1 MPLPYRKVKDMYD
14 TLHDAGVVT
23 QTLPEWSDEQNKL
36 SESDLYSAGLHDNLI
51 KRASVGIDRLLESTG
66 LPALTKE
73 FGGEYGSLFGD
84 RAAGERVGEGLPRM
98 GVNMGSFLIP
108 GAGWA
113 AGVARLGIAGLMSG
127 AETYTETGSPAAGV
141 LGGATV
147 AALPGITGAAEKA
160 VASRGVGALGQFLT
174 GQAAAAGVMEGGAFG
189 QDVVQGQP
197 LHNPISVDT
206 LLNLTLGQAPFGAL
220 HLAGKVIGRIAPS
233 TDTMQ
238 HAIDETTKLR
248 ELKDAKTNM
257 VEAPFVPELATPEV
271 MKETQ
276 VRLAKLRGEQV
287 SIKDD
292 PTIPADEKIDKLNA
306 LLNDEYETSKQHVPQ
321 SNSVFGDSIA
331 EDSPRQ
337 QVVGRELKS
346 NDKWRAIEVADLPVN
361 PEELRGKVVTYS
373 RAYEPNPQARSD
385 GGTVFGL
392 PDAQWRTI
400 KTPEEWGGRFAKKPD
415 GTPDLPTQDRPASE
429 EQYYSH
435 IQDLKKVETEAS
447 TAQTPADLQKAV
459 VRLQGVQHENDI
471 PPTNDATIKKTVA
484 QLTKLGTD
492 PTTVV
497 QTAVKVET
505 KRTERKLSATREKER
520 SVPPL
525 SPEEAAKVSAQMGEG
540 GFSVITADK
549 LSHKNTDEVAAL
561 PKDETANPFHN
572 IVEEAAYTVTNPDVK
587 TKPEDVG
594 LFRTLVGEFGTLKDL
609 SSTDIEDVAQLI
621 ADRDGVTLAES
632 KDDIN
637 HFLTQPHV
645 AEWSQKLEE
654 QVSKVREDNAGPG
667 GVRPPPGERLVT
679 VRRADGS
686 TYQASFGDKYWEGG
700 RASIAKLTSDG
711 KWSHGILGEGETI
724 VEIPEVNAAPQV
736 IPFIPESPTD
746 VKLVERLN
754 LPEGGVGLHK
764 FLLNDKSPLI
774 RALGK
779 DLEPYKDSLSRIDV
793 MVGETKSGLA
803 SATDMGNGRTQI
815 VIPPASIDSPILGF
829 TVAHEL
835 VHGLTISELNNPTKA
850 DLVKQFDGIRE
861 RLIKA
866 LPKDQQARLQQLVSS
881 DWRSKYASGEIG
893 FDTIAPNA
901 TAYEKTIL
909 YSLVNTKE
917 MVAQGLSSQQM
928 QRFMRSVKGDKTGSW
943 FNKFTNTVKE
953 LLGFKTD
960 DSIFNE
966 FLSRTNQLIEHGD
979 YLASFREFSERYYE
993 NLGVSDSVGLGNTR
1007 RALGV
1012 ILDAGFGTTKED
1024 ILNRLGNDVGVR
1036 SAELYSAKRDLN
1048 NMVTEGG
1055 DSFKDMSLVMS
1066 ELGFE
1071 PTIQGADDFVQ
1082 DVLRGEISNYHD
1094 ALDMLPGEA
1103 SKYVFAKVRDMND
1116 VLGVLK
1122 AATNEGNKGLI
1133 NLADPAT
1140 LRGPVADAIKALGR
1154 IAEVQQVH
1162 EFGQQLVEHSM
1173 ALEPDRFAAIM
1184 DSAPDTKTLDE
1195 FGNDDVRKPGSVSK
1209 FLAQASRMARRFPTT
1224 AELIDRVYELGPN
1237 AANMKGNILKVFGV
1251 DLKAGQQAITKD
1263 GLAESVK
1270 SISTPR
1276 TLNAVNRWMYW
1287 NQESARKEDRG
1298 VTMLPIDHPEV
1309 AKLLQGLST
1318 SERDAVIDTVTKQSV
1333 STQVMQSELLEK
1345 MHKTGV
1351 TMGANIVM
1359 ADRGMKTQDSVQVA
1373 DQLFNALQADR
1384 TNPQLAQQADAEI
1397 AVVQSKMTP
1406 EGFLELLKY
1415 TQAETE
1421 KFKLWGDYFKENP
1434 AWATAQRLERFLVS
1448 FTRGKEKKQLQASS
1462 VKEANVIAEGGKNV
1476 EITDQWKGTDD
1487 YFPSIDFGP
1496 ILDRVSELEQNQLRS
1511 LKSKG
1516 YLDEAGAGDFERMS
1530 IASQL
1535 ARENAAGQAGVPKFE
1550 APPRK
1555 LSQGAD
1561 ELPWFWNHVA
1571 HAERVS
1577 NFWSRKLLRA
1587 QSTLHLNDPELKAVP
1602 ELQSWAKQHVENVLQ
1617 PDPAITQRINR
1628 FVSTWFMGYAPASAM
1643 MNGFQT
1649 ISTAVPELTSINGG
1663 RILDSYAKWGKAVAA
1678 VTKESLPGGKWSDP
1692 DHTWF
1697 SKQMSEAHE
1706 WDFSM
1711 YSDEA
1716 ATQEAAS
1723 TNFKRVMMKQKSQ
1736 TVGQKLGTLA
1746 GTYTNVGMWM
1756 FKSVERFNNKVASL
1770 MAFDH
1775 YMGEG
1780 MTKEDALVEAKR
1792 FNRSVNY
1799 SGGRANRPVG
1809 AFDNAG
1815 SGSRSVAMLA
1825 TNMQGYNLGVVG
1837 QIADYLQRGF
1847 FRPAGVT
1854 PAETYAARKAG
1865 LQMMATQM
1873 VAAGA
1878 LGLPFASGA
1887 VALLN
1892 TLFPDLEI
1900 NRHIREWAKSFFD
1913 GDKENGSV
1921 LGDIAL
1927 TGLPSM
1933 IGWDMQSRL
1942 SMGNI
1947 VPGVTE
1953 YNGFQP
1959 EALLG
1964 PPANLVAGFVNGAMR
1979 VVGGDPKGGYSFV
1992 PPGVRKLFQL
2002 AANDGKINDYKDRP
2016 LFQPTVGEQAGIA
2029 LGFQP
2034 KRLTDF
2040 NVANRIAEQNQLV
2053 STRREGRFHQQQAE
2067 EVKAGNFGSV
2077 RQTLLERAKSEPGY
2091 NPREAVR
2098 SIAQAA
2104 EELTFPRDLRRE
2116 GTARTSRD
2124 RSQLLSTF
2132 NLSSAEPS
2140 EVDRLNFRQGIQQR
2154 LGLPPQR
2161 GSSELRAAQMIDQL
2175 QKDNPS
2181 ATRSQLRQMVEQ
2193 TLHSNRQTSS
2203 LLPE

>member
-23 QTLPEWSDEQNKL
+23 QTLPEWSQEQNKL

-66 LPALTKE
+66 LPTLTKE

-84 RAAGERVGEGLPRM
+84 RAAGERIGQGLPRM
-98 GVNMGSFLIP
+98 GTNMASFLIP

-113 AGVARLGIAGLMSG
+113 NVARLGIAGLMSG
-127 AETYTETGSPAAGV
+127 AETYTETGSPAAGA
-141 LGGATV
+141 LSGATV

-174 GQAAAAGVMEGGAFG
+174 GQGAAAGVMETSAFG
-189 QDVVQGQP
+189 QDVIQGQP
-197 LHNPISVDT
+197 LHNPLSVDT
-206 LLNLTLGQAPFGAL
+206 LLNLTLGQTPFTAL

-238 HAIDETTKLR
+238 HAIDKTEELRALKEAKGNATET
-248 ELKDAKTNM
+248 
-257 VEAPFVPELATPEV
+257 PFVPEPATPEV
-271 MKETQ
+271 LKETQ
-276 VRLAKLRGEQV
+276 ARLAKLRGEQV
-287 SIKDD
+287 SIADD
-292 PTIPADEKIDKLNA
+292 PTIPADQKLERVNE
-306 LLNDEYETSKQHVPQ
+306 LLQQEQETLKQHVPA
-321 SNSVFGDSIA
+321 SNSVFGDSIT
-331 EDSPRQ
+331 EESPRQ

-373 RAYEPNPQARSD
+373 RAYEPNPQIRSTGD
-385 GGTVFGL
+385 VVFGL
-392 PDAQWRTI
+392 PDPQWRTI
-400 KTPEEWGGRFAKKPD
+400 KTQEEWQGRFAKKSD
-415 GTPDLPTQDRPASE
+415 GTPELPIQTTPASE

-484 QLTKLGTD
+484 QLTKLGSD

-505 KRTERKLSATREKER
+505 KRTERKLTATREKER
-520 SVPPL
+520 AVPPL
-525 SPEEAAKVSAQMGEG
+525 TPEEAAKVSAQMGEG

-549 LSHKNTDEVAAL
+549 LSHKNTDEVAVL
-561 PKDETANPFHN
+561 PKDESANPFHN
-572 IVEEAAYTVTNPDVK
+572 IVEEAAYTVTNADVK

-609 SSTDIEDVAQLI
+609 SPTDIEDVAQLI

-632 KDDIN
+632 KDEIK

-645 AEWSQKLEE
+645 TEWSQKLEE
-654 QVSKVREDNAGPG
+654 QVAKVREDNAGPG
-667 GVRPPPGERLVT
+667 GMRPPPGERLVT

-686 TYQASFGDKYWEGG
+686 TYQASFGNKYWEGG
-700 RASIAKLTSDG
+700 RASIAKLTADG
-711 KWSHGILGEGETI
+711 KWSHGILGTDETI
-724 VEIPEVNAAPQV
+724 VETPEVNVTPHI
-736 IPFIPESPTD
+736 IPFVPESPTD
-746 VKLVERLN
+746 IKLVERLN

-779 DLEPYKDSLSRIDV
+779 DLQPYQEALGRIDV
-793 MVGETKSGLA
+793 IIGETKSGMA
-803 SATDMGNGRTQI
+803 TATDTGNGRTQV
-815 VIPPASIDSPILGF
+815 VIPPASLDSPILGF

-850 DLVKQFDGIRE
+850 DLVNQFDSIRE

-866 LPKDQQARLQQLVSS
+866 LPKDQQARLKQLELS
-881 DWRSKYASGEIG
+881 DWRSKYAAGIIG
-893 FDTIAPNA
+893 FDSIAPDA

-993 NLGVSDSVGLGNTR
+993 NLGVSQSVGLGNTR

-1012 ILDAGFGTTKED
+1012 ILDTGFGTTKED

-1036 SAELYSAKRDLN
+1036 SAELYSAKRDIT
-1048 NMVTEGG
+1048 NMITEGG
-1055 DSFKDMSLVMS
+1055 DSFKDMGMIMA

-1071 PTIQGADDFVQ
+1071 STVKGADDFVQ
-1082 DVLRGEISNYHD
+1082 DVLHGEISNYHD
-1094 ALDMLPGEA
+1094 ALDMLPGEV

-1133 NLADPAT
+1133 NLADPAA
-1140 LRGPVADAIKALGR
+1140 LRGPVKDAIKALER
-1154 IAEVQQVH
+1154 VAEVQQVH
-1162 EFGQQLVEHSM
+1162 ELGRQLVESSM
-1173 ALEPDRFAAIM
+1173 ALEPDTFAAHM
-1184 DSAPDTKTLDE
+1184 DAAPDVKTLED

-1209 FLAQASRMARRFPTT
+1209 FFVQASRMARRFPVT

-1263 GLAESVK
+1263 GLAESVR

-1287 NQESARKEDRG
+1287 NNEVARKEDRG
-1298 VTMLPIDHPEV
+1298 VTMLPDNHPEV

-1318 SERDAVIDTVTKQSV
+1318 TERDAVIDTVTKQSV
-1333 STQVMQSELLEK
+1333 STQIGHAELLEK

-1359 ADRGMKTQDSVQVA
+1359 ADRGMKTQESIAVA
-1373 DQLFNALQADR
+1373 DQLFNALRADR
-1384 TNPQLAQQADAEI
+1384 TNPQIAQQADAEI

-1421 KFKLWGDYFKENP
+1421 KFGLWKNYFKENP

-1462 VKEANVIAEGGKNV
+1462 VKEANVISEGGKNV
-1476 EITDQWKGTDD
+1476 EIVDQWKGADD
-1487 YFPSIDFGP
+1487 YFPSTDFGP

-1516 YLDEAGAGDFERMS
+1516 YLDEQGAGDFERMS

-1535 ARENAAGQAGVPKFE
+1535 ARENAAGQAGVPKFQ
-1550 APPRK
+1550 APPRR

-1587 QSTLHLNDPELKAVP
+1587 QSTLHLNDPDLKAVP
-1602 ELQSWAKQHVENVLQ
+1602 ELQAWAKQHVENVLQ

-1628 FVSTWFMGYAPASAM
+1628 FVSTWFMGFAPASAM

-1649 ISTAVPELTSINGG
+1649 ITTAVAEMTNVNGG
-1663 RILDSYAKWGKAVAA
+1663 RVLDSYSKWGRAVAE
-1678 VTKESLPGGKWSDP
+1678 VSKESLPGGKWSNEDYK
-1692 DHTWF
+1692 WL

-1716 ATQEAAS
+1716 ATQDAAS
-1723 TNFKRVMMKQKSQ
+1723 TNFKRVMMKQKPQ
-1736 TVGQKLGTLA
+1736 TIGQKLSTLS
-1746 GTYTNVGMWM
+1746 GTYSNVGMWM
-1756 FKSVERFNNKVASL
+1756 FKSVERFNNKVASV

-1775 YMGEG
+1775 YMSEG
-1780 MTKEDALVEAKR
+1780 MTREDALVEAKR

-1815 SGSRSVAMLA
+1815 SASRSVAMLA

-1847 FRPAGVT
+1847 FRPAGIT

-1878 LGLPFASGA
+1878 LGLPFASGV

-1900 NRHIREWAKSFFD
+1900 NRHIIEWTKSFFD
-1913 GDKENGSV
+1913 GDKQNGNV

-1933 IGWDMQSRL
+1933 VGWDMQSRL

-1979 VVGGDPKGGYSFV
+1979 VAGGDAKGGYSFV

-2002 AANDGKINDYKDRP
+2002 VANEGKINDYKDRP
-2016 LFQPTVGEQAGIA
+2016 LFTPTVGEQAGIA

-2040 NVANRIAEQNQLV
+2040 NTAGRIAEQNKIV
-2053 STRREGRFHQQQAE
+2053 STRREGQFHQQQAE
-2067 EVKAGNFGSV
+2067 QVLAGNFGTV
-2077 RQTLLERAKSEPGY
+2077 RQTLLERQLKEKDY
-2091 NPREAVR
+2091 NARDAVR
-2098 SIAQAA
+2098 SISQSA

-2116 GTARTSRD
+2116 GT
-2124 RSQLLSTF
+2124 RSTGAERNRLLSTF
-2132 NLSSAEPS
+2132 NLAPSEPS

-2154 LGLPPQR
+2154 LGLPPPR
-2161 GSSELRAAQMIDQL
+2161 GFQELRAAQLMDQL
-2175 QKDNPS
+2175 RKDNPQ
-2181 ATRSQLRQMVEQ
+2181 ATRSELRQMVEQ
-2193 TLHSNRQTSS
+2193 TLHVNRQSSS